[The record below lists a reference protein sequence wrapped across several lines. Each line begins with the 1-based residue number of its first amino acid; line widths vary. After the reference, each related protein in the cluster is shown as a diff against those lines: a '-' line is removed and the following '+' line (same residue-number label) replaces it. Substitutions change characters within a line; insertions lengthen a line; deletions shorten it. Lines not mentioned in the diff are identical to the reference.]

1 MKLDGKHVQRVDH
14 RHASAPPSV
23 CQQADFGSIWAAG
36 EFLFGYSIYIFLPR
50 AKILGILSQKY
61 ALWVWTRLTRGLA
74 PSTD

>member
-1 MKLDGKHVQRVDH
+1 MRLDGKHVQRVDR

-23 CQQADFGSIWAAG
+23 RERANFGSIWAAG
-36 EFLFGYSIYIFLPR
+36 EFLFGYSIYIFAAR
-50 AKILGILSQKY
+50 KILGILSQKY